1 MQLNYP
7 LTTRQAAAVIG
18 VSVTTLKRMRY
29 AGLGPVYAKI
39 GARTFR
45 YRAADIENWLRDQRR
60 LPEEVGPDGGLHV

>member
-29 AGLGPVYAKI
+29 AGFGPVYAKV
-39 GARTFR
+39 GARTYR
-45 YRAADIENWLRDQRR
+45 YRAADIEDWLRDRR
-60 LPEEVGPDGGLHV
+60 RFPKEAGPEGGLHV